1 MPDEPRESTTV
12 ATRKT
17 DRRSS
22 PRRAE
27 YIVIEC
33 ITPQIDGGRH
43 PVKRIVGD
51 RVSVGADLIQAGHDT
66 LAARVMYMGPGDTD
80 WLASPMLYDYDTDRW
95 YGAFVVDRVGRWK
108 FTIEAWTDRFATWR
122 SGLEKKVK
130 AGQDVQ
136 LELAEGAQMARA
148 ASRSTRAATARASL
162 LLTAKMLEDRRDTA
176 L

>member
-1 MPDEPRESTTV
+1 MMYAGSLNRATGDVQPGPDVASRYFPGPLMPDEPRESTTV

-51 RVSVGADLIQAGHDT
+51 RISVGADLIQAGHDT

-95 YGAFVVDRVGRWK
+95 YGAFVVDRIGRWK
-108 FTIEAWTDRFATWR
+108 FTIEA
-122 SGLEKKVK
+122 
-130 AGQDVQ
+130 
-136 LELAEGAQMARA
+136 
-148 ASRSTRAATARASL
+148 
-162 LLTAKMLEDRRDTA
+162 
-176 L
+176 